1 MADRITRC
9 PHCSTSFRVTDS
21 HLQIARGAVRCGSC
35 LQIFQALEHLIAAA
49 EPAVAESPTATESPS
64 VAESP
69 TATESPSADARPA
82 LDASPA
88 ASADPEQPAARKAFA
103 FHLEEDE
110 DDLLISDDMVTAD
123 KSLKI
128 EGKLSD
134 TFIRSSQTG
143 ERTLFDRQPQQR
155 YDPGKGPGSDESWAE
170 ELLRE
175 TDEELASLPP
185 QPAPA
190 NLSDTAMFALLD
202 SDTLNTLAPAEP
214 GPAQSA
220 ATPPHAART
229 TTGHTG
235 ADNNPPPAA
244 AAAEPE
250 PRPFSALDADAA
262 DSELNQPL
270 DTPAAGERFGEP
282 GPVKPT
288 RNALHPERDA
298 MIGRIEPEALELH
311 APPPGR
317 SWGRELLW
325 FGLSLVATA
334 ALIVQA
340 GWFKAAEL
348 SKREPFR
355 SVYQQVCPLLGCQ
368 VTELRDTRQI
378 KTYNLVVRSH
388 PQNSKALIVDAM
400 LINNADFKQP
410 FPVLNLAFSDLNN
423 RPVASRR
430 FSPGEYLGGELAGTA
445 EIPPDQPVHI
455 ALEIVDP
462 GPNAVNYR
470 LDIVH

>member
-35 LQIFQALEHLIAAA
+35 LQIFQALEHLIVTAEPTVAA
-49 EPAVAESPTATESPS
+49 EPAAIAEPTGP
-64 VAESP
+64 
-69 TATESPSADARPA
+69 
-82 LDASPA
+82 
-88 ASADPEQPAARKAFA
+88 ADPEQPAARKAFA
-103 FHLEEDE
+103 FNLDEDE

-155 YDPGKGPGSDESWAE
+155 YDLGKSTSSDESWAE

-175 TDEELASLPP
+175 TDEELAAQPP

-202 SDTLNTLAPAEP
+202 IDSLSPAAPAEHAV
-214 GPAQSA
+214 PAAPDPRPSATSA
-220 ATPPHAART
+220 ADASVATPAAR
-229 TTGHTG
+229 
-235 ADNNPPPAA
+235 
-244 AAAEPE
+244 E
-250 PRPFSALDADAA
+250 PRPFSALDDDDP

-270 DTPAAGERFGEP
+270 DAPAADEPREPYIGSESTPAQPARD
-282 GPVKPT
+282 T
-288 RNALHPERDA
+288 LYPERDA

-325 FGLSLVATA
+325 FALSLVAVA

-348 SKREPFR
+348 SQREPFR
-355 SVYQQVCPLLGCQ
+355 SVYQQVCPLLGCK

-430 FSPGEYLGGELAGTA
+430 FSPAEYLGGELAGA
-445 EIPPDQPVHI
+445 DAMPADQPVHI

-462 GPNAVNYR
+462 GPSAVNYR
-470 LDIVH
+470 LDIIH